1 MSESPG
7 DGQNIALVWKSPE
20 AFMSFAMQPDAQV
33 LEWCLPI
40 VYDCLSDFY
49 GDLLQ
54 SAPDARMA
62 MIERHFGLWASLIH
76 GDFHHLRT
84 DFDLLAAQA
93 RSLGVD
99 FPACWAADRDVAA
112 EILDISLRRF
122 RSMPREAHAN
132 NAALLA
138 LLTRLQ
144 NEEAG
149 YSASK
154 LQTKGAAA
162 KPPKTL
168 AA

>member
-1 MSESPG
+1 
-7 DGQNIALVWKSPE
+7 
-20 AFMSFAMQPDAQV
+20 MSFAMQPDPQV
-33 LEWCLPI
+33 LEWCLPV
-40 VYDCLSDFY
+40 VYDCLCEFY
-49 GDLLQ
+49 DDLLQ
-54 SAPDARMA
+54 SEPASRMA
-62 MIERHFGLWASLIH
+62 MIERHFVLWASLIH
-76 GDFHHLRT
+76 GDLGHLRT

-122 RSMPREAHAN
+122 RRMPREAHAN

-144 NEEAG
+144 HEEAG
-149 YSASK
+149 YVAPKQPS
-154 LQTKGAAA
+154 KGATV
-162 KPPKTL
+162 KTPRIL

>member
-1 MSESPG
+1 
-7 DGQNIALVWKSPE
+7 
-20 AFMSFAMQPDAQV
+20 MSFAMQPDPQI
-33 LEWCLPI
+33 LEWCLPV

-54 SAPDARMA
+54 SAQDARMA
-62 MIERHFGLWASLIH
+62 MIERHFGLWASLIQ
-76 GDFHHLRT
+76 GDFDHLRT

-99 FPACWAADRDVAA
+99 FPTCWAADRDIAA

-122 RSMPREAHAN
+122 RRMPRDAHAN

-138 LLTRLQ
+138 LLMRLQ
-144 NEEAG
+144 IEEAG
-149 YSASK
+149 YCAPR
-154 LQTKGAAA
+154 ADPVA
-162 KPPKTL
+162 KTSRNL

>member
-1 MSESPG
+1 
-7 DGQNIALVWKSPE
+7 
-20 AFMSFAMQPDAQV
+20 MSFAMQPDSQV
-33 LEWCLPI
+33 LEWCLPV
-40 VYDCLSDFY
+40 VYDCLTDFY

-54 SAPDARMA
+54 SAPSARMA
-62 MIERHFGLWASLIH
+62 MIERHFVLWASLIH
-76 GDFHHLRT
+76 GDFDHLRT

-122 RSMPREAHAN
+122 RRMPRDAHAN

-149 YSASK
+149 YAAPKQESK
-154 LQTKGAAA
+154 GVSKGAAA
-162 KPPKTL
+162 KTPRTL

>member
-1 MSESPG
+1 MS
-7 DGQNIALVWKSPE
+7 L
-20 AFMSFAMQPDAQV
+20 AMQPDPQV
-33 LEWCLPI
+33 LEWCLPV
-40 VYDCLSDFY
+40 VYDCLTEFY
-49 GDLLQ
+49 RDLIQ
-54 SAPDARMA
+54 TAEDARKT
-62 MIERHFGLWASLIH
+62 MIERHFVLWASLVQ
-76 GDFHHLRT
+76 GDFDHLRT

-93 RSLGVD
+93 RSLRIN

-122 RSMPREAHAN
+122 RRMPRDARAN

-149 YSASK
+149 Y
-154 LQTKGAAA
+154 AA
-162 KPPKTL
+162 PQEI